1 MQTRVRADPALGR
14 DREVRFLLGHAAATQ
29 HCDAVDDDR
38 VPQEIRKFTSGT
50 CAVDCAVIVYDQR
63 AMAVINFQDAVGTTA
78 HVVVVTSW
86 HRQKAVLGRRVV
98 DPSWDSAS
106 ACRPG
111 HQVRRWSPRP
121 HFGRRPPGY
130 GLRWIPG
137 CLFRTSPEVV
147 KQAAMVKGTVGDAV
161 SVPRY
166 RRLEVDSSLTP
177 SSSDTRSAARQTV
190 AGWLWTAAG
199 PIFLVAQLVAG
210 RAWRTPYSWSRNNI
224 SDLGNVGCGPWGDDR
239 RYVCSPLH
247 DVMNFGLVI
256 TGILVA
262 AGVILLWQSPHR
274 PNRLGG
280 ILILLAE
287 WAM

>member
-1 MQTRVRADPALGR
+1 
-14 DREVRFLLGHAAATQ
+14 
-29 HCDAVDDDR
+29 
-38 VPQEIRKFTSGT
+38 
-50 CAVDCAVIVYDQR
+50 
-63 AMAVINFQDAVGTTA
+63 
-78 HVVVVTSW
+78 
-86 HRQKAVLGRRVV
+86 
-98 DPSWDSAS
+98 
-106 ACRPG
+106 
-111 HQVRRWSPRP
+111 
-121 HFGRRPPGY
+121 
-130 GLRWIPG
+130 
-137 CLFRTSPEVV
+137 
-147 KQAAMVKGTVGDAV
+147 MVKGTVGDAV

-199 PIFLVAQLVAG
+199 PIFLVAQLDAG

-256 TGILVA
+256 TRILIA

-280 ILILLAE
+280 ILILLAGVGYVAAGLGPADRHE
-287 WAM
+287 ISMSCSERCQSSSPATSVSW